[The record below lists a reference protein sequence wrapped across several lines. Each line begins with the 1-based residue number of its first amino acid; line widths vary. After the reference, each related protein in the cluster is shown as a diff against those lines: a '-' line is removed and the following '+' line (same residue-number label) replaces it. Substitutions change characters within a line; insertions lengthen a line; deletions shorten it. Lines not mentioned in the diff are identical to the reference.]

1 MCSLAAKPGMSS
13 VERAPRKTSQW
24 SAQFAT
30 PLVSA
35 RDRLAKKPNCDVLMV
50 QKEKLE
56 RLKEILSR
64 TSLDQIEKA
73 LEQDS
78 ESLPSAP

>member
-1 MCSLAAKPGMSS
+1 
-13 VERAPRKTSQW
+13 
-24 SAQFAT
+24 
-30 PLVSA
+30 
-35 RDRLAKKPNCDVLMV
+35 MV
-50 QKEKLE
+50 QKEKLK